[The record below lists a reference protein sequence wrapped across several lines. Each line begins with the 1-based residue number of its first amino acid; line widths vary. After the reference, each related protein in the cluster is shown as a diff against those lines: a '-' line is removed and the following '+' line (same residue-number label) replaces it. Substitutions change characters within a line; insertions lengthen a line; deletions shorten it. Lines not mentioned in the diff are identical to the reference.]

1 MQTCYIGLGSNLDD
15 PRSQIARALAAL
27 AAHPSMELVCTS
39 SYYGSKAVGPGEQ
52 PDFVNAVAE
61 LRTAL
66 EPLDLLHALQAIE
79 QQQGR
84 VRAVRWG
91 ARTLDLDILLYGDLQ
106 LSSSEL
112 TLPHPRLQ
120 ERPFVV
126 VPLAEIAPEL
136 TLPDGTCLDRLLDY
150 ASRED
155 VWRLE

>member
-1 MQTCYIGLGSNLDD
+1 MHTCYIGLGSNLDD
-15 PRSQIARALAAL
+15 PRSQITHALATL
-27 AAHPSMELVCTS
+27 EAHPSIELVRTS
-39 SYYGSKAVGPGEQ
+39 SCYGSKAVGPGEQ
-52 PDFVNAVAE
+52 PDFVNAAAE
-61 LRTAL
+61 LRTRL
-66 EPLDLLHALQAIE
+66 EPLDLLHTLQAIE
-79 QQQGR
+79 TQQGR

-91 ARTLDLDILLYGDLQ
+91 ARTLDLDILLYGNLQ
-106 LSSSEL
+106 LSSNKL

-126 VPLAEIAPEL
+126 VPLAEIAPGL